1 MSVCF
6 SFTFSVLTELTV
18 FFRCFRLPQF
28 ATRATVLSLEC
39 LKHHKMYGDAA
50 HQLIR
55 MTSEDS
61 DLRSALLLE
70 QAALCF
76 VHSKMVRK
84 YAFHMVLAG
93 HRYSKASQRK
103 HSLKCYKQAHQ
114 VYEDTR
120 WDLAYDH
127 IHYTIGKQANN
138 LQLYDE
144 SVKSFAKLLK
154 GESKQ
159 SATQQALFLKEYLMI
174 LGVSKYLD

>member
-1 MSVCF
+1 M
-6 SFTFSVLTELTV
+6 
-18 FFRCFRLPQF
+18 PQF

-39 LKHHKMYGDAA
+39 LKHHNMFGEAA

-70 QAALCF
+70 QAAFCF
-76 VHSKMVRK
+76 LHSKMIRK

-103 HSLKCYKQAHQ
+103 HSLKCYKQAYQ
-114 VYEDTR
+114 IYEDTK
-120 WDLAYDH
+120 WDLACDH

-138 LQLYDE
+138 LQLFEEAVE
-144 SVKSFAKLLK
+144 SFSKLLK

-159 SATQQALFLKEYLMI
+159 SATQQAMFLKEYLVI
-174 LGVSKYLD
+174 LGVSIFCDFFIEFFFE